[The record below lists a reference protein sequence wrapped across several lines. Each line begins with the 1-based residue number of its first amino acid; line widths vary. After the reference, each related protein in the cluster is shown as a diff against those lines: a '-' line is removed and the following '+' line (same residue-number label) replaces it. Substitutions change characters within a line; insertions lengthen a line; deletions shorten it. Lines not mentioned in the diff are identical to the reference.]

1 MNGYFAFYKRKTV
14 EVYAESAYGAQL
26 KAAKILGAKKSHEV
40 TVMIAEK
47 DGEQIV
53 HKPLF

>member
-1 MNGYFAFYKRKTV
+1 MNGYKAYYKGKET

-26 KAAKILGAKKSHEV
+26 KAAKLLGAKKSYDV
-40 TVMIAEK
+40 TVMLAEK

-53 HKPLF
+53 HKPDF